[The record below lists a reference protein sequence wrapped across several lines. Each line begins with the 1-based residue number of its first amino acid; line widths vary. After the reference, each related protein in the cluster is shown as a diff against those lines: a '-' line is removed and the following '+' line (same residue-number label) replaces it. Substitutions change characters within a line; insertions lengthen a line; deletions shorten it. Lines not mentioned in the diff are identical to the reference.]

1 MIYFSDKYEN
11 IEFISTNVWNG
22 IVSLYN
28 ELIATN
34 KFARAFPEVCSDN
47 GLPYAV
53 NVHNLENAIKAE
65 IPSVKLPLQSI
76 KEIMSSSW
84 FDGEAE
90 KDKILLSTLFDLVEF
105 MFKHL
110 SNPQIIGKFHE
121 FMNHHHL
128 TFSDDL
134 QQIQNAFVDKINT
147 IFRRN
152 NLSYVLSANGVVE
165 RIVDESINPLILKE
179 SFYTKDESL
188 NKLLNKA
195 FKKFKSSKEE
205 DRREALD
212 NLWDGYEQLKT
223 HYGAN
228 KKVQQSIETFIDSVS
243 LGNDELKKAINED
256 ASMLYGIGNT
266 LDIRHKNTEVEK
278 LTHSFHVDYL
288 FFRMSNLIHLLLQ
301 HFDLLNEATNETA
314 N

>member
-11 IEFISTNVWNG
+11 IEFVPNNVWNG
-22 IVSLYN
+22 VISLYD
-28 ELIATN
+28 ELIASN
-34 KFARAFPEVCSDN
+34 IFAKAFPKICSDSDS
-47 GLPYAV
+47 PYAV

-65 IPSVKLPLQSI
+65 IPSIKLPIRSI
-76 KEIMSSSW
+76 KEKTISS
-84 FDGEAE
+84 FLDEAVE
-90 KDKILLSTLFDLVEF
+90 ENKILLSILFDLVEF

-110 SNPQIIGKFHE
+110 SNPQSIGKFHE

-152 NLSYVLSANGVVE
+152 NLSYVLSTNGVVE
-165 RIVDESINPLILKE
+165 RIVDESISPLILKE

-212 NLWDGYEQLKT
+212 ILWDGYEQLKT

-228 KKVQQSIETFIDSVS
+228 KKVQQSIGTFIDSVS

-256 ASMLYGIGNT
+256 TLMLNGIGNN